1 MIPVSYETQY
11 MNSFWYDVRR
21 FEGFVC
27 KCGLLWGLGL
37 ASLLVLVA
45 GLGVGIAT
53 GYISPTV
60 ESSPSITHHFE
71 RNYWTSICPLGCR

>member
-1 MIPVSYETQY
+1 MIPVSYEAQY
-11 MNSFWYDVRR
+11 MNPFWYNVRR
-21 FEGFVC
+21 FEGFVS

-45 GLGVGIAT
+45 GLGAGIAT

-60 ESSPSITHHFE
+60 NSSPLINQHF
-71 RNYWTSICPLGCR
+71 